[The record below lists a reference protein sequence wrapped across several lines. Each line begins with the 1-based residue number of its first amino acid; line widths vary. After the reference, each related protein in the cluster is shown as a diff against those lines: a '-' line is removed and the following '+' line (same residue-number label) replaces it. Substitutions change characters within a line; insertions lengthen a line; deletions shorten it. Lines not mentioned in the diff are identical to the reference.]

1 MGAQGVIQRFF
12 INQLSACGINEIGGR
27 LHHGKLFLSDK
38 IGGFRRRRTVQRN
51 EVALFENTV
60 KIVGKLYAFGDLLL
74 GFIRVIGDNFH
85 IKAMQRFD
93 CHA

>member
-12 INQLSACGINEIGGR
+12 INQLSACGINEVGGG
-27 LHHGKLFLSDK
+27 LHHGKLFLTDK
-38 IGGFRRRRTVQRN
+38 IGGFRGRRAVQRN

-60 KIVGKLYAFGDLLL
+60 KIVGEFYAFGDLLL
-74 GFIRVIGDNFH
+74 GFIRIVGDNFH